1 MNFYLNHTS
10 NGNNISVIFREF
22 KIPKNADVCYQGNH
36 ISIYIFFN
44 FIISHYLAQLP
55 MALFFVNSYF
65 FFVCLSDCLLG
76 CFTLNNNINFNS
88 RVSQLQIITISA
100 SLFLQENVVA
110 LIEGTLAKTSACTLS
125 EVTGIP
131 LIRLRG
137 DIGPL
142 DQCEKAIQMSA
153 GYRDYAHATLDVL
166 NELGWKNV
174 VLIID
179 GKLAYCLN
187 VVVVVVVIVVVVV
200 VVLIPATRWIW
211 LRWSRFQIT
220 HALKIANWS
229 AFFQFGFLN
238 ISFLFEIVCF
248 LCFNGMPGN

>member
-1 MNFYLNHTS
+1 M
-10 NGNNISVIFREF
+10 
-22 KIPKNADVCYQGNH
+22 
-36 ISIYIFFN
+36 
-44 FIISHYLAQLP
+44 
-55 MALFFVNSYF
+55 
-65 FFVCLSDCLLG
+65 
-76 CFTLNNNINFNS
+76 
-88 RVSQLQIITISA
+88 QIITISA

-110 LIEGTLAKTSACTLS
+110 LIEGTLAKTFACPLS

-142 DQCEKAIQMSA
+142 DQCEKAIQISA
-153 GYRDYAHATLDVL
+153 GYRDYAHATLDVI

-174 VLIID
+174 VLIIID

-187 VVVVVVVIVVVVV
+187 VVDV
-200 VVLIPATRWIW
+200 VVLTPATGWIC
-211 LRWSRFQIT
+211 LRCSRFQIT
-220 HALKIANWS
+220 HVLKIANWS